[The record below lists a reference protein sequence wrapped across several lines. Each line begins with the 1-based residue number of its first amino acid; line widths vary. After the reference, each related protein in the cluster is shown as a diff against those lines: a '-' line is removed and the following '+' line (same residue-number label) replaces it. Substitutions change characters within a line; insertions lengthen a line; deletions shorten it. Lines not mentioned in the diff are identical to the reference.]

1 MTVRLAVLFV
11 TICLC
16 TLDVSAQPAKAE
28 QPRELSRQQKQL
40 LAALVDATDRA
51 PSTPPD
57 DHAWLTHVLR
67 ASDGSHYVAFSVTPP
82 APALTDKPIILYVR
96 LATAAGRGETITA
109 ERSTVREWLAGSRS
123 DPRLLPRKGGVAI
136 GDMPPMGA
144 GAIGA
149 RGAPSVGS
157 ADLQAI
163 DLQRERQRQRAEED
177 EKKRRATLEGSGGA
191 VSDRLPF
198 EDFEIAP
205 AAAFAD
211 GTRAIQRALTAGP
224 GSYDLSVAWA
234 DVSEPAAKANIR
246 LARRRLQLGP
256 AGGAEFGLSSVIV
269 AERVGLRQAPYD
281 SLAQRAHPYAIGLT
295 EIMPARNT
303 VFTPARALSVAF
315 QIFNASPSAE
325 GKPDVRVEM
334 RLVRLV
340 GAREEPVAALS
351 PLAYNATTLPPD
363 FDLRLGHPVIAAM
376 SAPLATVPRG
386 SYRLMIAAED
396 KLGGAIAAGDAR
408 FTVVGTPQSLLAEAP
423 GLAPRFD
430 RAVVLA
436 APTLTAVLDRLSPDG
451 PSAALARPLQSAR
464 TGRFGDLLI
473 EESVPPAEQPVRV
486 ALTGLALMSLGDL
499 GSVAHFERAL
509 QLQASASAR
518 EKSGELRRDLAGA
531 PSGREGGPEAA
542 IQFLLGAARAM
553 QNRDRDAIAA
563 WQAARSA
570 GFNLPIVD
578 RLIAEAYLRQREFA
592 RAADAIS
599 SDRAADAAS
608 ARTYAAT
615 RIAASQIDAAVA
627 ALDPML
633 ARDPADAETRWLL
646 LHALYADYVGG
657 NRSRAERVAAE
668 ASRYIDAKGPHSAL
682 ASEWLAVVRQ

>member
-1 MTVRLAVLFV
+1 
-11 TICLC
+11 
-16 TLDVSAQPAKAE
+16 
-28 QPRELSRQQKQL
+28 
-40 LAALVDATDRA
+40 
-51 PSTPPD
+51 
-57 DHAWLTHVLR
+57 
-67 ASDGSHYVAFSVTPP
+67 
-82 APALTDKPIILYVR
+82 
-96 LATAAGRGETITA
+96 
-109 ERSTVREWLAGSRS
+109 
-123 DPRLLPRKGGVAI
+123 
-136 GDMPPMGA
+136 
-144 GAIGA
+144 
-149 RGAPSVGS
+149 
-157 ADLQAI
+157 
-163 DLQRERQRQRAEED
+163 
-177 EKKRRATLEGSGGA
+177 
-191 VSDRLPF
+191 
-198 EDFEIAP
+198 
-205 AAAFAD
+205 
-211 GTRAIQRALTAGP
+211 
-224 GSYDLSVAWA
+224 
-234 DVSEPAAKANIR
+234 
-246 LARRRLQLGP
+246 
-256 AGGAEFGLSSVIV
+256 
-269 AERVGLRQAPYD
+269 
-281 SLAQRAHPYAIGLT
+281 
-295 EIMPARNT
+295 
-303 VFTPARALSVAF
+303 
-315 QIFNASPSAE
+315 
-325 GKPDVRVEM
+325 
-334 RLVRLV
+334 
-340 GAREEPVAALS
+340 
-351 PLAYNATTLPPD
+351 
-363 FDLRLGHPVIAAM
+363 M

>member
-1 MTVRLAVLFV
+1 MRVRLTASVV
-11 TICLC
+11 TVCLC
-16 TLDVSAQPAKAE
+16 LLESGAALAQTAKAE

-40 LAALVDATDRA
+40 LAALVDATERA
-51 PSTPPD
+51 PATPPI

-82 APALTDKPIILYVR
+82 APALPDKPVILYVR

-177 EKKRRATLEGSGGA
+177 EKKRRATLEGSSAA

-234 DVSEPAAKANIR
+234 DVSEPAAKANIHV
-246 LARRRLQLGP
+246 ARRRLQLGP
-256 AGGAEFGLSSVIV
+256 AGGTEFGLSSVIV
-269 AERVGLRQAPYD
+269 AERVGFRQAPYD

-295 EIMPARNT
+295 EIMPARDT
-303 VFTPARALSVAF
+303 VFTPARSLSVAF
-315 QIFNASPSAE
+315 QIFNAYASPD

-396 KLGGAIAAGDAR
+396 KLGGTIAAGDAR

-436 APTLTAVLDRLSPDG
+436 QPTLTSVLDLLSPDG
-451 PSAALARPLQSAR
+451 PSAALAKPLQSAR

-473 EESVPPAEQPVRV
+473 EESVPPSEQPVRV

-499 GSVAHFERAL
+499 GSVAQFERAL
-509 QLQASASAR
+509 QLQA
-518 EKSGELRRDLAGA
+518 
-531 PSGREGGPEAA
+531 PTGPV
-542 IQFLLGAARAM
+542 QFLLGTARAM
-553 QNRDRDAIAA
+553 QGRDREAIAA
-563 WQAARSA
+563 WQAARAA
-570 GFNLPIVD
+570 GFNPPIVD

-592 RAADAIS
+592 RAAEAIS
-599 SDRAADAAS
+599 SERAADAAS

-615 RIAASQIDAAVA
+615 RIAASQLEAAVA

-657 NRSRAERVAAE
+657 NRSRAERVATE
-668 ASRYIDAKGPHSAL
+668 ASRYIDAKGANAAL
-682 ASEWLAVVRQ
+682 ATEWLAVVRQ